1 MSDLIRLYSYWRSSA
16 AYRVRIALNL
26 KGLRYDYL
34 AVNLAAE
41 GGQQHAA
48 EYHKLN
54 PQELVPV
61 LVDGERVVRQSMSII
76 EYLAEVYHRSSG
88 YSLMPPTARERAR
101 VRSIAQLVAC
111 DIHPLNNLRV
121 LEQLQAQFGASQA
134 QKEAWMRYWIEVG
147 FLSLE
152 ELLGSN
158 PSTGEFCEGD
168 EPTMAD
174 CCLVPQVY
182 NAKRFGVDMSRF
194 PTIARINERCLSM
207 PEFDLAQPEKQPDA
221 PG

>member
-1 MSDLIRLYSYWRSSA
+1 M
-16 AYRVRIALNL
+16 LNL

-54 PQELVPV
+54 PQELGPV

-88 YSLMPPTARERAR
+88 YSLMPPTARERAPR
-101 VRSIAQLVAC
+101 ALDRATGRLRYPSTEQSARARNFGAVRRQSGAEGGLEDRGGFWMWKNCWAATLRPASFAKA
-111 DIHPLNNLRV
+111 DAADLGRLLRV
-121 LEQLQAQFGASQA
+121 LKVTTRAASA
-134 QKEAWMRYWIEVG
+134 
-147 FLSLE
+147 
-152 ELLGSN
+152 
-158 PSTGEFCEGD
+158 STC
-168 EPTMAD
+168 
-174 CCLVPQVY
+174 
-182 NAKRFGVDMSRF
+182 SRF

-207 PEFDLAQPEKQPDA
+207 SEFDLAQPEKQPDA
-221 PG
+221 PGE